1 MLLGSDRHWQHGDV
15 TDRTEGWGG
24 GAGKEGKKIKTV
36 TRAREAE
43 VGRGIESASLE
54 RRASNLAMRLH
65 ATWPH
70 TTHVQHGV
78 TL

>member
-15 TDRTEGWGG
+15 TDSPER
-24 GAGKEGKKIKTV
+24 GAGEEGRKIKTV

-43 VGRGIESASLE
+43 VGRGIESVSLE
-54 RRASNLAMRLH
+54 RRASNLAMSLRT
-65 ATWPH
+65 TWRQ